1 MSEKRCELCNKHAAS
16 VHYTE
21 IAESQVTKRFI
32 CRACA
37 EKRGILDVPS
47 KPAVALQELL
57 SLPAQAA
64 QEAEVRAVPDLQCR
78 TCGLAFSQFRRA
90 GRLGCPACY
99 GAFESELVPLLRKI
113 HAHARHTGKAP
124 RDFATKAELRQ
135 RVNDLRHELERAVRA
150 EDYERAA
157 GLRDQIRS
165 VELEQTVA
173 TRRAPVSRHAPAPPG
188 GESA

>member
-1 MSEKRCELCNKHAAS
+1 MTDTRCELCNKHPAA

-32 CRACA
+32 CRSCA

-47 KPAVALQELL
+47 KPAAALQELL

-64 QEAEVRAVPDLQCR
+64 REAEVRAVPDLQCR
-78 TCGLAFSQFRRA
+78 SCGLVFSQFRRS

-99 GAFESELVPLLRKI
+99 VAFESELVPLLRKI
-113 HAHARHTGKAP
+113 HAHARHSGKSP
-124 RDFATKAELRQ
+124 RDFATKSELRQ
-135 RVNDLRHELERAVRA
+135 RVEDLRRELERAVRA

-157 GLRDQIRS
+157 ALRDQIRS
-165 VELEQTVA
+165 VEVEQTVA
-173 TRRAPVSRHAPAPPG
+173 TRRGAAPRRTG
-188 GESA
+188 TGESS